1 MFMNNLEKYFNDLVD
16 CNVAYRQIVG
26 TMCRKKYRDNECVDC
41 KKDIIEWLLE
51 ENDEPVLTEK
61 EKEYLNSFIK
71 PFKNKISSISKING
85 DGIYYIEIR
94 YENDEP
100 TYFPSFEE
108 NDNMYRGMV
117 ADKEYTLEELGL

>member
-1 MFMNNLEKYFNDLVD
+1 MNNLEKYFNDLVD

-61 EKEYLNSFIK
+61 EKEYLSSFIK
-71 PFKNKISSISKING
+71 PFKKKVITISKRDD
-85 DGIYYIEIR
+85 DGMYFIEVC
-94 YENDEP
+94 YKDDEP
-100 TYFPSFEE
+100 TFLPSFEDNE
-108 NDNMYRGMV
+108 NMYKGMV
-117 ADKEYTLEELGL
+117 ANKEYTLGELDLC